1 MKYILSFEELV
12 EKITIPVEVGDVI
25 YTGRFKNKK
34 TIIKE
39 IGNDEDGMPIINKKK
54 VVNFKITP
62 PKKKKKISNPE
73 K

>member
-25 YTGRFKNKK
+25 YMGRFKNKK

-39 IGNDEDGMPIINKKK
+39 IDNDEDGLPMINKKK

-62 PKKKKKISNPE
+62 PKKKKKINNPE